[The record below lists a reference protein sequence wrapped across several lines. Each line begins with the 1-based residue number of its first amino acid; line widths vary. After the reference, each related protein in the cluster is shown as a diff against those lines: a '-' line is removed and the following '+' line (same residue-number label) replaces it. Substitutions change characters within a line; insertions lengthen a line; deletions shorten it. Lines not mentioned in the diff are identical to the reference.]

1 LKNINDESVLK
12 KVDNLEVYLQEVLVF
27 GGKGGVSDITLRH
40 KITGKWF
47 SYLPSLG

>member
-1 LKNINDESVLK
+1 MENIKRRIE

-27 GGKGGVSDITLRH
+27 GGKGGVILLYDIKLRVN
-40 KITGKWF
+40 GF